1 MAPITDPSLPPCALN
16 AASERTTACRQ
27 PLRNANGRRLLPTSC
42 SPLKQI
48 ARVSREGARGES
60 TKRCG
65 QRAGLPQ
72 STLRA
77 PTVAAAPSSN
87 LQLLAL
93 KSLQPWPQLWPD
105 ARSKLLQPSA
115 PRRPLRASQAE
126 QLRARRPPA
135 KPKRARPPQSSAAK
149 LWAQASAAATFS
161 TRSSGSARLAL
172 AINSLQPSPEL
183 SSGHSQP
190 STPCRPAQASSQAP
204 ASPYEA
210 V

>member
-27 PLRNANGRRLLPTSC
+27 PLRNANGRRLLPR
-42 SPLKQI
+42 LKQI
-48 ARVSREGARGES
+48 ARASREGARGES

-65 QRAGLPQ
+65 QRAAPNRRSCAFKQ
-72 STLRA
+72 SGTRSVEIAAALASTMARRSLKV
-77 PTVAAAPSSN
+77 VAAVGPSPAFASVTSR
-87 LQLLAL
+87 A
-93 KSLQPWPQLWPD
+93 
-105 ARSKLLQPSA
+105 A
-115 PRRPLRASQAE
+115 PR
-126 QLRARRPPA
+126 A
-135 KPKRARPPQSSAAK
+135 KTACEAKRARPPQSSAAK
-149 LWAQASAAATFS
+149 LWAQASAAATFARQTLLRLNS
-161 TRSSGSARLAL
+161 LQRQRSAK
-172 AINSLQPSPEL
+172 SLQPSLEL